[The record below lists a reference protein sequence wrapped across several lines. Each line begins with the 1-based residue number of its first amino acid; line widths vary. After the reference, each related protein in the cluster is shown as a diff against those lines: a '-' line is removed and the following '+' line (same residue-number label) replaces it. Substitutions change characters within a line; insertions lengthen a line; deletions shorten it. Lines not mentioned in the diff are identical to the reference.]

1 MPKISYCLSFGKH
14 AWIGMVNSSH
24 RDPPTDF
31 PGSGRTAD
39 LTNPGLSQQECHLDK
54 NKLTFLP
61 ETIFSNQTLL
71 EDLNLQNNQLS
82 LGKMSDQ
89 SSVRAP

>member
-1 MPKISYCLSFGKH
+1 
-14 AWIGMVNSSH
+14 MVNSSH

-31 PGSGRTAD
+31 PGSGT
-39 LTNPGLSQQECHLDK
+39 GLSQQECHLDK

-82 LGKMSDQ
+82 LGKTSDQ
-89 SSVRAP
+89 IECPCSMKPD